1 MTRLREKYKKEVI
14 PLMKEK
20 FGYGNDLGVPG
31 LEKVVVNVG
40 FNKDVS
46 GDKNFLEV
54 IENNL
59 KRITGQKSVHTRA
72 KKAISA
78 FKIREGMVI
87 GMMVT
92 LRGERMY
99 DFVDKMINVVLPRFR
114 DFQGLEKKSMDVQGN
129 LTIGVREQ
137 IVFPEISPDEVE
149 KIHGMEVVIH
159 TSAGSHEEGFEFL
172 RLLGFP
178 FKRD

>member
-1 MTRLREKYKKEVI
+1 MTRLREKFVKEVV

-20 FGYGNDLGVPG
+20 FGYGNDLEVPK
-31 LEKVVVNVG
+31 LEKVVVNTG

-46 GDKNFLEV
+46 GDKKFLEI

-59 KRITGQKSVHTRA
+59 KRITGQKPVRTKS

-78 FKIREGMVI
+78 FKIREGMVV
-87 GMMVT
+87 GMAIT
-92 LRGERMY
+92 LRGDRMY
-99 DFVDKMINVVLPRFR
+99 DFVDKIINVVLPRFR
-114 DFQGLEKKSMDVQGN
+114 DFRGLEKKSVDARGN

-149 KIHGMEVVIH
+149 KVHGMEIVIN
-159 TSAGSHEEGFEFL
+159 TSAGSHEEGFGL
-172 RLLGFP
+172 LKGLGFP
-178 FKRD
+178 FKK